1 MVLGLMAII
10 AVIAMPAVSTWLNN
24 AVYRDTAQDFIQALR
39 QARALAVSTNLEH
52 RVDFEVSTGRYR
64 LLRGERANGSP
75 FAVIDPVINWAPISN
90 KVALRA
96 TDGCDSTANK
106 SFEFNPNGTS
116 ANGTICIV
124 EADNPAKIRYRIS
137 VNQNTG
143 RAAIQ

>member
-1 MVLGLMAII
+1 MVIGLMAII
-10 AVIAMPAVSTWLNN
+10 GVIAMPAISTWLKN

-52 RVDFEVSTGRYR
+52 RVDFEVATGRYR

-75 FAVIDPVINWAPISN
+75 FTVIAPVINWTNVSD
-90 KVALRA
+90 KVALRQTA
-96 TDGCDSTANK
+96 ACDDTADK

-124 EADNPAKIRYRIS
+124 EATNPAKIRYRIS